1 MNIISCPLCNG
12 VEVKLIERVTIEE
25 LNTLYFQA
33 YQLEILYLFKENDIF
48 FFCECRNCS
57 LKFFEPSIIGDEHF
71 YNILQKTNL
80 YYMEDKEEYDFANKF
95 ITSSDNVLDIGCG
108 KGAFSKRIISASF
121 TGLELSSNA
130 KEIGNYE
137 GVTIFNQTIQEH
149 CVFNKDKYDVVCAF
163 QVLEHVYCNEL
174 FSFLKGSID
183 CLKKNGFL
191 IISVPSNDSF
201 ISKMTNSVLNL
212 PPHHQTHWPDRA
224 LKEIAKIFNL
234 LIVDLHHDTLAPRHR
249 SEYLR
254 VIVMHFLTTKHRLIK
269 KQNNLL
275 QKISLRIINLINK
288 QIKDFIINKINPYG
302 HSITVIYQ
310 KIL

>member
-137 GVTIFNQTIQEH
+137 GVTI
-149 CVFNKDKYDVVCAF
+149 
-163 QVLEHVYCNEL
+163 
-174 FSFLKGSID
+174 
-183 CLKKNGFL
+183 
-191 IISVPSNDSF
+191 
-201 ISKMTNSVLNL
+201 
-212 PPHHQTHWPDRA
+212 
-224 LKEIAKIFNL
+224 
-234 LIVDLHHDTLAPRHR
+234 
-249 SEYLR
+249 
-254 VIVMHFLTTKHRLIK
+254 
-269 KQNNLL
+269 
-275 QKISLRIINLINK
+275 
-288 QIKDFIINKINPYG
+288 
-302 HSITVIYQ
+302 
-310 KIL
+310 